1 MSPRPSSPTVPT
13 NVTVPA
19 VWIDDR
25 ASALAIATMT
35 ASPRASSPMP
45 GPFSTVPVRVTRTSV
60 PSGNTVSRCALMT
73 TCGRAARAA
82 PHAEHV
88 ADGVE
93 AHVAEA
99 GGDEALAERLGA
111 RGFLERRRRDLGE
124 RHLVVEDRRLAGL
137 QRVDCRDHVGA
148 GEQATG
154 RVVVDPRRRRLDRE
168 RQRESQ
174 RDGDDAKHHD
184 Q

>member
-1 MSPRPSSPTVPT
+1 MPT

-73 TCGRAARAA
+73 TCGRAARPRRTPSTLPMASRRTSLRPAA
-82 PHAEHV
+82 TKRWRSAS
-88 ADGVE
+88 
-93 AHVAEA
+93 
-99 GGDEALAERLGA
+99 A
-111 RGFLERRRRDLGE
+111 RVGFLERRRRNLGE

-148 GEQATG
+148 GEQAAG

-174 RDGDDAKHHD
+174 RDGNDAKHHD
-184 Q
+184 VGT